1 MTVEELPAN
10 MGSLYSVLMWGG
22 SGNGIAKKTTNNADR
37 TAFSGTEFGGNT
49 ITFGGGGKAIKWAT
63 PSLSGYVWRRVS

>member
-22 SGNGIAKKTTNNADR
+22 SGSGFAKKTTNNADR
-37 TAFSGTEFGGNT
+37 TASSGNAFGGNT
-49 ITFGGGGKAIKWAT
+49 ITFGGGGKAIRWAT